1 MASAT
6 ETEAIFRGLPAML
19 SLPRAAK
26 ELSVSRKTIGRLVQ
40 RWKDTG
46 GRFGLGPTYHVGN
59 KAVIAT
65 RTIVEYLEAD
75 LEAGVANG

>member
-6 ETEAIFRGLPAML
+6 ETEAMFRGYPAML

-46 GRFGLGPTYHVGN
+46 GKFGLGPTYYVGN
-59 KAVIAT
+59 KPLIAT
-65 RTIVEYLEAD
+65 RTIIEYLD
-75 LEAGVANG
+75 AGVSQ